1 MLPIFSGVIHVVVA
15 VCGVVVSPV
24 RLPDRAEAAGA
35 LQPRPER
42 GAAGPGA
49 RHHRA
54 AADGPVRQL
63 RHPARARP
71 RRGRQQVPHR
81 GRGGGPRADAL
92 PAQVRQ
98 QRGGEVR
105 ERRLVRGAQP
115 ADSGGVRGGLV
126 PRVHDP
132 GPVRQLRGAEDDRHG
147 AGPGPR
153 HPHEQDQAALGL
165 AAQILLRQIYPRQT
179 GELLQI
185 RKMEISK
192 QWSSV

>member
-1 MLPIFSGVIHVVVA
+1 M
-15 VCGVVVSPV
+15 
-24 RLPDRAEAAGA
+24 
-35 LQPRPER
+35 
-42 GAAGPGA
+42 
-49 RHHRA
+49 
-54 AADGPVRQL
+54 
-63 RHPARARP
+63 
-71 RRGRQQVPHR
+71 
-81 GRGGGPRADAL
+81 
-92 PAQVRQ
+92 
-98 QRGGEVR
+98 R